1 MEMHKKYISN
11 QEVEI
16 IQLLHELSLDD
27 CMLIYSVEGN
37 TLVEYKGIHISR
49 SKWDICKLYE
59 EILLPFRN
67 IKVKHFTP
75 GFYCHMNANI
85 SPKEDDYRLYLVKEL
100 GEILGLTDNKMGTKL
115 KYNIYCYVKK
125 AVEGIINDDIKINQF
140 CLLHGDLYN
149 GNILMY
155 NGRYSMIDFEYI
167 RFGPPQLEWAF
178 LLFWDTLTE
187 TEKNKR
193 NIFLTKTVEDIK
205 TLREKK
211 LINTTDVRLVLEIFL
226 PSIIASALHFCDEGK
241 FSENSMIKK
250 GMINFWNNEYIM
262 IKEKLQ

>member
-27 CMLIYSVEGN
+27 CTLIYSVEGN
-37 TLVEYKGIHISR
+37 MLVEYKGSHISR

-67 IKVKHFTP
+67 IKAEHFTP
-75 GFYCHMNANI
+75 GFYCHMNADI
-85 SPKEDDYRLYLVKEL
+85 SPRENDYRLYLVKEL
-100 GEILGLTDNKMGTKL
+100 GEILGLADGKMGTTL
-115 KYNIYCYVKK
+115 KYDVYCYVRE
-125 AVEGIINDDIKINQF
+125 AVEGLINDDIEINQF

-149 GNILMY
+149 GNILMH

-187 TEKNKR
+187 IDENKR
-193 NIFLTKTVEDIK
+193 NIFLAKIVEDIK

-211 LINTTDVRLVLEIFL
+211 LVSITDIRLVLEIFL
-226 PSIIASALHFCDEGK
+226 PAIVATALHFFDEGR
-241 FSENSMIKK
+241 FGESAMIKN
-250 GMINFWNNEYIM
+250 GMTNFWNNEYIM
-262 IKEKLQ
+262 IKEEL